1 MESQSSTSSS
11 QYVSNHETTSKM
23 SLGVKVV
30 HLSSMFPDSSDKQ
43 IKDAIQVHPDNL
55 QECIDIPLLPEP
67 K

>member
-1 MESQSSTSSS
+1 MEPQSSTSNS

-55 QECIDIPLLPEP
+55 HECIDIPLLPEP

>member
-1 MESQSSTSSS
+1 
-11 QYVSNHETTSKM
+11 M

-43 IKDAIQVHPDNL
+43 IKDAIQVYPDNL